1 MKCQGRVKDSR
12 CTVFFIEGGIQMKKI
27 LLASAALFLLAGCA
41 EDTEPEVA
49 PSESIEEA
57 SEPMIDEPAETV
69 EPAE

>member
-1 MKCQGRVKDSR
+1 
-12 CTVFFIEGGIQMKKI
+12 MKKI
-27 LLASAALFLLAGCA
+27 LLAGAALFLLAGCA

-57 SEPMIDEPAETV
+57 SEPMIDEPVETV